1 MHDDGD
7 GVDDDDDDAG
17 DDDDGDDDDDNDD
30 EDDDSEEGSA
40 ESDSDASFGIIS
52 SSEDKDS
59 DSPKPCTMVLF
70 VLSGVFGTNSKIN
83 GLYSSTQETG
93 RDGRMLYRK
102 SGESGPEAWCI
113 EHYEGQWQVK
123 YEMDRDSGVCVAF
136 IEGNCALDHH
146 HLHGWNVVCDRD
158 FVQQPSVKIAVVA
171 EAD

>member
-1 MHDDGD
+1 MHD
-7 GVDDDDDDAG
+7 

-40 ESDSDASFGIIS
+40 ESDSDVSGFIS

-59 DSPKPCTMVLF
+59 DSSKPCTMVLF

-102 SGESGPEAWCI
+102 SGESGPEALWI

-123 YEMDRDSGVCVAF
+123 YEVDRDSGVCVAF

-158 FVQQPSVKIAVVA
+158 FVQQPSVKMAAVA

>member
-1 MHDDGD
+1 MH
-7 GVDDDDDDAG
+7 DDDDDD
-17 DDDDGDDDDDNDD
+17 DDDDDNDD

-40 ESDSDASFGIIS
+40 ESDSDVSGFIS

-59 DSPKPCTMVLF
+59 DSSKPCTMVLF

-102 SGESGPEAWCI
+102 SGECGPEALWI

-123 YEMDRDSGVCVAF
+123 YEVDRDSGVCVAF

-146 HLHGWNVVCDRD
+146 NLHGWNVVCDRD
-158 FVQQPSVKIAVVA
+158 FVHQPSVKIAAVA

>member
-7 GVDDDDDDAG
+7 D

-40 ESDSDASFGIIS
+40 ESDSDVSGFIS

-59 DSPKPCTMVLF
+59 DSSKPCTMVLF

-102 SGESGPEAWCI
+102 SGESGPEALCI

-158 FVQQPSVKIAVVA
+158 FVQQPSVKMAAVA